1 VVLYWK
7 SLQNAVVDAVANGRT
22 VEFWP
27 LRIGAVPGK
36 LLWIQLPSG
45 RNLNYVRVKVDI
57 DEGWRHITYEG
68 RVLKGGWGVVRTYGG
83 KLTENVVQA
92 IARDVL
98 AEGMLRAHEHGF
110 EIVGHTHD
118 EIITLV
124 PDSSRL
130 NLTQLTDCMI
140 APIDWAPGLLLKAEG
155 YEAVT
160 YKK

>member
-1 VVLYWK
+1 
-7 SLQNAVVDAVANGRT
+7 
-22 VEFWP
+22 
-27 LRIGAVPGK
+27 
-36 LLWIQLPSG
+36 
-45 RNLNYVRVKVDI
+45 VDI

-124 PDSSRL
+124 KDNCL
-130 NLTQLTDCMI
+130 LDLTQLTNAMI
-140 APIDWAPGLLLKAEG
+140 SPIDWAPGLLLKAEG